1 MAIMSRAAP
10 RKKNKR
16 DESDES
22 SDEADEDRRMPY
34 FIPENG
40 NLDIEVMIGYVRG
53 LLDSGSRI
61 KTGEHPS
68 RRGEKGFWVES
79 IVAIGMEDIRAMI
92 EDTRLFRRENSG
104 GRRFLVYGMLS

>member
-1 MAIMSRAAP
+1 MSRAAP

-22 SDEADEDRRMPY
+22 SDEAEEDRRMPY

-40 NLDIEVMIGYVRG
+40 NLDIEVMIAYVRG

-68 RRGEKGFWVES
+68 RRGEKGFWVDS

-92 EDTRLFRRENSG
+92 EDTKLFRKENSG
-104 GRRFLVYGMLS
+104 GKCFSHYGMLS